1 MRTVSISVS
10 DKEKFE
16 NFCAEHNKQ
25 VQAAIGQLSVWALS
39 LYPQCSIHWNAWHEE
54 FTAHYSTVG
63 ASPQRTYTIGAVWD
77 PRSATFSF
85 HS

>member
-1 MRTVSISVS
+1 MRTVSITVS

-16 NFCAEHNKQ
+16 NFCAEYNTQ
-25 VQAAIGQLSVWALS
+25 VQEAVGYLAMWSPS
-39 LYPQCSIHWNAWHEE
+39 LYPQCSIHWNARHEE

-63 ASPQRTYTIGAVWD
+63 QSPQRTYTIGAVWD
-77 PRSATFSF
+77 IRTASFSF